1 MTHTLY
7 TDAISTRYKE
17 LADNVREKIISLNE
31 FTNINEYV
39 SKIVEKYSNLALIY
53 DKIANNRLSDI
64 DYIDALDNV
73 KTAMNEVNISQN
85 SYIRDLYAE
94 LNENL
99 SIEP

>member
-7 TDAISTRYKE
+7 TDAVSTHYKE
-17 LADNVREKIISLNE
+17 LADNVREKIIALNE

-39 SKIVEKYSNLALIY
+39 SKIAEKYYNLVVLY

-73 KTAMNEVNISQN
+73 KAAINEVNIAQN
-85 SYIRDLYAE
+85 SYIRDLYVE
-94 LNENL
+94 LNGNL
-99 SIEP
+99 SLEP